1 MKISDRVKM
10 LQLLILIL
18 AAVILTACGNIAT
31 PEPTTDVNALG
42 TAAVETFS
50 SNYTETAF
58 SIQTN
63 TPEPL
68 NTLPVF
74 TEVPEQI
81 MILPTMPDGESD
93 MIINRQ
99 NLPQVQDTNAGAI
112 QEPPVNIILPQAP
125 TNAGPVAIIP
135 TATLPAP
142 SGGDK
147 ASWEGQSPA
156 DNVHI
161 EAGAEFDMT
170 WYLRNTGTTTWTTDY
185 CLRYFSNTNLSK
197 RPGQR
202 FYLQKNVAPNE
213 LAECTID
220 AIAPTTPGTYKMAYV
235 LSNAEDRNFYTV
247 DITIIVD

>member
-1 MKISDRVKM
+1 M
-10 LQLLILIL
+10 LQPLVLIL

-31 PEPTTDVNALG
+31 PEPTVDVNAAA
-42 TAAVETFS
+42 TAAVETIS
-50 SNYTETAF
+50 ANYAETTLINPTKATEPQ
-58 SIQTN
+58 S
-63 TPEPL
+63 TP
-68 NTLPVF
+68 LPVYS
-74 TEVPEQI
+74 EAPDQI
-81 MILPTMPDGESD
+81 MVLPTMPDKETE

-99 NLPQVQDTNAGAI
+99 NLPQIPDTNTGTVQVPSA
-112 QEPPVNIILPQAP
+112 NIILPILP

-135 TATLPAP
+135 TATLPP
-142 SGGDK
+142 PVGGDK
-147 ASWEGQSPA
+147 ASWESQSPV
-156 DNVHI
+156 DNSHI
-161 EAGAEFDMT
+161 DAGAEFDIT